1 MPRRASSPSTP
12 PPACSVRFDVVV
24 VGVSA
29 GGVDLLLELLPA
41 LRAGFPVP
49 IVICLH
55 SAPGTTAELA
65 QMLDQRCAVRV
76 AEAAD
81 KQVLEPGWVY
91 LAPGGYHLLLERE
104 GLVSLS
110 VDEPVR
116 FSRPSVDVLFDSA
129 AHVYRQRVLA
139 VVLSGANDDGARGV
153 ARVKAAGGTVI
164 VQDPASAQV
173 AGMPQAALAAVTPDH
188 CVVPAQLPSLL
199 LRLCTEGP
207 AS

>member
-1 MPRRASSPSTP
+1 M
-12 PPACSVRFDVVV
+12 RFDIVV

-41 LRAGFPVP
+41 LPATFPVP

-65 QMLDQRCAVRV
+65 QMLDLRCTLGV

-81 KQVLEPGWVY
+81 KQVLQPGWVY
-91 LAPGGYHLLLERE
+91 LAPGGYHLLLERD
-104 GLVSLS
+104 GLCSLS

-153 ARVKAAGGTVI
+153 VRIKAAGGTVI

-173 AGMPQAALAAVTPDH
+173 DGMPRAALAAVTPDQ
-188 CVVPAQLPSLL
+188 CFVPAQLPSLL
-199 LRLCTEGP
+199 VRLCTEG
-207 AS
+207 AAG